1 MIAALTGQLTLKN
14 PSLITLDVHGVG
26 YEVSI
31 PLSTFFS
38 LPVVGMPLSLHIH
51 TQLRENSLQLFGFLS
66 HMEKKAFVLL
76 TGISGVG
83 GKLAL
88 SVLSTLSIQDLF
100 DAIRSND
107 LETLASVPGIG
118 KKSAGRISLELKE
131 KVDRLQEEHQPTG
144 ALSSSTAQE
153 HIQDD
158 AISALV
164 NLGYRAPDVKEIVKK
179 KILELEEGI
188 PLSDLIRECLKGLA
202 KG

>member
-1 MIAALTGQLTLKN
+1 MIAALTGQLAHKN
-14 PSLITLDVHGVG
+14 PSLITVDVHGVG

-38 LPVVGMPLSLHIH
+38 LPDVGKPLSLHIH

-66 HMEKKAFVLL
+66 PMEKEAFVLL

-88 SVLSTLSIQDLF
+88 SVLSTLSTQDLF
-100 DAIRSND
+100 AAITSND

-118 KKSAGRISLELKE
+118 KKSAGRMSLELKE
-131 KVDRLQEEHQPTG
+131 KVDRLQKDRHPPDS
-144 ALSSSTAQE
+144 LSSSPAQE
-153 HIQDD
+153 HLHDD

-164 NLGYRAPDVKEIVKK
+164 NLGYRAPDVKEMVKK
-179 KILELEEGI
+179 KSLEQEGSLS
-188 PLSDLIRECLKGLA
+188 LSDLIRECLKGLA

>member
-14 PSLITLDVHGVG
+14 PSLIILDVHGVG

-38 LPVVGMPLSLHIH
+38 LPDVGKSLSLHIH

-66 HMEKKAFVLL
+66 HLEKEAFVLL

-88 SVLSTLSIQDLF
+88 SILSTLSIQDLF
-100 DAIRSND
+100 TAITTND

-131 KVDRLQEEHQPTG
+131 KVDRLQDDHQTTG
-144 ALSSSTAQE
+144 TRSSTAQE
-153 HIQDD
+153 HSQND

-179 KILELEEGI
+179 KILELGGNI

>member
-14 PSLITLDVHGVG
+14 PSLIILDVHGVG

-38 LPVVGMPLSLHIH
+38 LPDVGKPLSLHIH

-66 HMEKKAFVLL
+66 HLEKEAFVLL

-100 DAIRSND
+100 TAITTND

-131 KVDRLQEEHQPTG
+131 KVNRLQDDHQTTG
-144 ALSSSTAQE
+144 TCSSTAQE
-153 HIQDD
+153 HSQDD

-179 KILELEEGI
+179 KILELGGNI

>member
-38 LPVVGMPLSLHIH
+38 LPDVGMPLSLHIH
-51 TQLRENSLQLFGFLS
+51 TQLRENSLQLFGFFNQ
-66 HMEKKAFVLL
+66 MEKEAFVLL

-100 DAIRSND
+100 SAITAND
-107 LETLASVPGIG
+107 LDTLASVPGIG

-131 KVDRLQEEHQPTG
+131 KVERLQADHQPAG
-144 ALSSSTAQE
+144 ILSSSTPQAY
-153 HIQDD
+153 IQDD

-179 KILELEEGI
+179 KMLELEENI
-188 PLSDLIRECLKGLA
+188 LLSDLIRECLKGLA